1 LRICARSGPG
11 RGGGAWPDEA
21 RRVVELW
28 NGALATGKGVWWWS
42 PTIRAAVVAGMPWM
56 DVYCPGCRTS
66 RAIDIRTIDRHPL
79 ASVEI
84 SGDIMRVSTTVY
96 ERRAVGTSSGPQS

>member
-1 LRICARSGPG
+1 MRICARSGPG

-79 ASVEI
+79 ASVGSLVLGLRRRRI
-84 SGDIMRVSTTVY
+84 RKVY
-96 ERRAVGTSSGPQS
+96 GLVKRGVVRRF